1 MIGNLEEM
9 MNEFKSGVYD
19 LTENG
24 KCTQCGEC
32 CSNCLPMTKKEIS
45 IIKDYIK
52 VHKVAEQLHTVCL
65 REPAFDMTCPFL
77 DITKDKEKCTIYKV
91 RPRICRDFICC
102 KDKRK
107 YLNKNFINN
116 TIPIDVRETFFGG
129 RIDDNEI

>member
-102 KDKRK
+102 REKQKQ
-107 YLNKNFINN
+107 LNKEFVMNAIIIN
-116 TIPIDVRETFFGG
+116 VRDTFFRG
-129 RIDDNEI
+129 D

>member
-45 IIKDYIK
+45 VIKAYIK
-52 VHKVAEQLHTVCL
+52 AHKIKAQIHTMCL
-65 REPAFDMTCPFL
+65 REPIIDMICPFL
-77 DITKDKEKCTIYKV
+77 DMTKNEEKCTIYKV
-91 RPRICRDFICC
+91 RPQVCRDFICC
-102 KDKRK
+102 REKQKQ
-107 YLNKNFINN
+107 LNKEFVMNAIIIN
-116 TIPIDVRETFFGG
+116 VRDTFFRG
-129 RIDDNEI
+129 D

>member
-1 MIGNLEEM
+1 

-32 CSNCLPMTKKEIS
+32 CGNCLPMTKKEIS

-52 VHKVAEQLHTVCL
+52 VHKVAEQLHTVGL

-77 DITKDKEKCTIYKV
+77 DITKDKENAPYI
-91 RPRICRDFICC
+91 RLD
-102 KDKRK
+102 RK
-107 YLNKNFINN
+107 FAEILVVVKINGN
-116 TIPIDVRETFFGG
+116 I
-129 RIDDNEI
+129 

>member
-52 VHKVAEQLHTVCL
+52 VHKVAEQLHTVGL
-65 REPAFDMTCPFL
+65 NEPAFDMTCPFL

-91 RPRICRDFICC
+91 RPKICRDFSCC

-107 YLNKNFINN
+107 HLNKTFVNN
-116 TIPIDVRETFFGG
+116 AILIDVRETFFGG